1 MRKMKSI
8 PVIMLIALMIFFT
21 GCDEKIYYWETDYSY
36 EQIVSIK
43 NVYISPDGFADS
55 DYKAYFVLEELS
67 LDIAEDFIN
76 DVKKIE
82 MKKALG
88 SPMSL
93 MYEGFLVEFE
103 DGNKVLITQIGIR
116 EGTSEGDSRVT
127 FLLRSEQQFD
137 AFYSKYASAVPQ
149 KIPRED

>member
-43 NVYISPDGFADS
+43 NVFISPDSFADL
-55 DYKAYFVLEELS
+55 YKAYFVLEELS
-67 LDIAEDFIN
+67 LDIAEDFMN

-82 MKKALG
+82 MEKMWG
-88 SPMSL
+88 SPRSL

-103 DGNKVLITQIGIR
+103 DGNKAVITQNAIR
-116 EGTSEGDSRVT
+116 EGTSEGDSQVT
-127 FLLRSEQQFD
+127 FLYCSEQQFD
-137 AFYSKYASAVPQ
+137 AFYSKYASTVPQ

>member
-43 NVYISPDGFADS
+43 NVFISSFADP
-55 DYKAYFVLEELS
+55 DKAYFVLEELS
-67 LDIAEDFIN
+67 LDIAEDFMN

-88 SPMSL
+88 KPRTL
-93 MYEGFLVEFE
+93 IYEGFLVEFE
-103 DGNKVLITQIGIR
+103 DGNKALITQIGIR

-137 AFYSKYASAVPQ
+137 AFYSKYASTVPQ

>member
-88 SPMSL
+88 
-93 MYEGFLVEFE
+93 
-103 DGNKVLITQIGIR
+103 R
-116 EGTSEGDSRVT
+116 R
-127 FLLRSEQQFD
+127 
-137 AFYSKYASAVPQ
+137 
-149 KIPRED
+149 